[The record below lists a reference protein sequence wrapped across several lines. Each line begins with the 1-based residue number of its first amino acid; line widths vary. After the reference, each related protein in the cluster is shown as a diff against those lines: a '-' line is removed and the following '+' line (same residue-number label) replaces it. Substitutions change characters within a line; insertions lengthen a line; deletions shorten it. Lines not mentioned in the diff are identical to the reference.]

1 MGVVAQGVSLGK
13 IGVRPRGTDIGRS
26 PWRAFKR
33 RVLASLL
40 CSIRGFKSAAA
51 LDRPPFAVFIEVPNV
66 RDVSFFARGRN
77 AILTTRNPTMNLDD
91 LSHALLKEDLV
102 VGSGATA
109 EAGQDVVVH
118 YVGRLADGTQFDS
131 SRARRDPFDFA
142 LGAGDVIKGWDEG
155 LPGMKVG
162 GKRRLTIPP
171 ELAYGDQGLAG
182 IIPPRATL
190 VFEVELLNIV

>member
-1 MGVVAQGVSLGK
+1 
-13 IGVRPRGTDIGRS
+13 
-26 PWRAFKR
+26 
-33 RVLASLL
+33 
-40 CSIRGFKSAAA
+40 
-51 LDRPPFAVFIEVPNV
+51 
-66 RDVSFFARGRN
+66 
-77 AILTTRNPTMNLDD
+77 MNLDD

-131 SRARRDPFDFA
+131 SRARRDPLDFA

-162 GKRRLTIPP
+162 GKRRLTIPAGARIRGP
-171 ELAYGDQGLAG
+171 GPCRHHSAAGNAGVRSGAAEYRLAG
-182 IIPPRATL
+182 RHVRFPGRGLISRRSLSASAMHAATEASSISSP
-190 VFEVELLNIV
+190 V